1 MFIRTCVPDSPDY
14 TYGANADLYLYFA
27 SRNEAIKKYGW
38 WQGSNSAA
46 GTWKELDDLPPV
58 QLVGEVECELASGFE
73 TLWTTN
79 SKGSV
84 EQWWRSQADSVGWT
98 KGELYVLFPNLK
110 TESSMVPRG

>member
-1 MFIRTCVPDSPDY
+1 MFIRTCVPDSTDY

-27 SRNEAIKKYGW
+27 SRNEGIKKYGW
-38 WQGSNSAA
+38 WQDSNSAA
-46 GTWKELDDLPPV
+46 GTWEQLNDLPPV

-79 SKGSV
+79 SQGNV

-98 KGELYVLFPNLK
+98 KGGLSMLFPI
-110 TESSMVPRG
+110 